1 MTAYSAVFLL
11 RLLRNPNILSQLHE
25 GTSHEIH
32 TTISKAA
39 DAYHDASVLS
49 PASSAA
55 AIHARFLRSLIAND
69 AFKVQPNK
77 KDRLELMPV
86 DSRFKG

>member
-11 RLLRNPNILSQLHE
+11 RLLRNPHIISQLHE
-25 GTSHEIH
+25 GTPHEIH

-69 AFKVQPNK
+69 GYKVLPNK
-77 KDRLELMPV
+77 KERLDLMSV
-86 DSRFKG
+86 DPRFKS